1 MGRVGGVEEKGAER
15 REVAETNH
23 DGEPA
28 GAKASVLRGSAGGR
42 EAADEAVWAGL
53 PKSAQQLLQKS
64 VQDDEAA
71 SAAAAQ
77 FRGTY
82 WNKRWQRFRA
92 IVNGKSFGQ
101 YMNLA
106 DAVAAVARAT
116 GTEVGSLWKTP
127 SSGRPRRLFS
137 SQQVDSEDTSLAS
150 SSSMAAPTAR
160 FDAFPAFVAALGLP
174 RDLDDMLRRQSGTPL
189 VLPNKEST
197 AHADRQQSVLTQRS
211 CLCCVAILCPSM
223 AA

>member
-1 MGRVGGVEEKGAER
+1 MAGKIASGQRRLRVRRRPAASSTTAARKGLARAAR
-15 REVAETNH
+15 RQVGETNH
-23 DGEPA
+23 DGE
-28 GAKASVLRGSAGGR
+28 SVLWGSAGGR
-42 EAADEAVWAGL
+42 EAADEAAWAGL
-53 PKSAQQLLQKS
+53 PKSVQQLLQKS

-127 SSGRPRRLFS
+127 SSGRSRRLFS

-189 VLPNKEST
+189 VLLRTQTGSS
-197 AHADRQQSVLTQRS
+197 QS
-211 CLCCVAILCPSM
+211 
-223 AA
+223 